1 MQDAM
6 TIVTILVVT
15 SFLGLFFVS
24 TFTQLLKRFRKFTK
38 KLLSDKNQSYYFKL
52 HKIIYTS
59 SASDALLFSATA
71 TSQIL
76 RIAFFLFVFTNYF
89 KELSPADYF
98 ATTLWSSA
106 ELPQLA
112 ALIFILALLL
122 ILAADLLPRFW
133 IQKATP
139 SAILFS
145 CPISSLFLFL
155 FLPLT
160 YPLFHLV
167 RFISPARKM
176 MPLTD
181 SQLTL
186 KDRLFDFIQD
196 AVDANLLTEHEKQ
209 LLSSV
214 LHFRDRIAREVMVP
228 RVTLFCLPLTTKIRD
243 AALLLEKE
251 GYSRV
256 PVYKNSIDDVV
267 GVLMYKD
274 ILLSYMHA
282 ESSKQPQLLDST
294 IESLLKEVLYT
305 PETKKISQLLQEFR
319 KKQVH
324 MAIVVD
330 EYGGTSGLVTIE
342 DILEEIVGEI
352 GDEYDEESALF
363 MPAGKHS
370 WVIDAKMNLLDL
382 EEELGITIPQDGEY
396 DTVAGYVF
404 FRLGTIPKK
413 GIVIHHDEFEL
424 EILKSSDRSVEKV
437 KITLFQDKA
446 HHDIKTEKHPE
457 KDMNNL

>member
-1 MQDAM
+1 M
-6 TIVTILVVT
+6 TIVTFLIVT

-24 TFTQLLKRFRKFTK
+24 TFTQLLKRYRKFSK
-38 KLLSDKNQSYYFKL
+38 KLLSDKNQAYYFKL

-59 SASDALLFSATA
+59 AASDALLFSATA
-71 TSQIL
+71 ASQIL

-89 KELSPADYF
+89 KELSPTDYF
-98 ATTLWSSA
+98 QITLWSSA
-106 ELPQLA
+106 ELPQLIG
-112 ALIFILALLL
+112 LVFTLTLLL

-139 SAILFS
+139 SATHFS
-145 CPISSLFLFL
+145 CPISSLFLL
-155 FLPLT
+155 VCLPLT
-160 YPLFHLV
+160 YPLFQLV
-167 RFISPARKM
+167 RLISPARKM

-228 RVTLFCLPLTTKIRD
+228 RVTLFCLPLTTKIKD
-243 AALLLEKE
+243 AAMLLEKE

-256 PVYKNSIDDVV
+256 PVYRNSIDDIV

-282 ESSKQPQLLDST
+282 ESTKLPQLLDNP

-363 MPAGKHS
+363 IPAGKQS
-370 WVIDAKMNLLDL
+370 WIIDARMNLLDL
-382 EEELGITIPQDGEY
+382 EEDLGIKIPQDGEY
-396 DTVAGYVF
+396 DTLAGYVF

-413 GIVIHHDEFEL
+413 GVIIHHDDFEL
-424 EILKSSDRSVEKV
+424 EIIKSSDRSVEKV
-437 KITLFQDKA
+437 KITLLQDRVHHTIKA
-446 HHDIKTEKHPE
+446 EKHPE
-457 KDMNNL
+457 RDMNNL